1 MKTPRPAKF
10 NSITLTNFK
19 GYRGTHKIPLKPL
32 TILVGSNSAGKS
44 SLMKSILTMSQ
55 VAQKQRKLN
64 DLSLE
69 LHGKLAKCGTY
80 DETLNDNSEKNF
92 FSIKYGVNLESALLQ
107 EARNESKRNDIKS
120 FHEEKFPGADYE
132 VEFKFGKHPDS
143 NLLANF
149 LGLNI
154 DFGEFNLIKT
164 QGIYSTNTDAQKRK
178 DFARA
183 REYISSG
190 RPLKNVRITTEV
202 VFPDT
207 EDLWDDD
214 DKEAMERQD
223 DIVKRLEKEPNPAVK
238 MDPDF
243 QFYCF
248 AGQGFPWWIHANN
261 FVLRKNIGWANN
273 ISAFVTRTVS
283 QIIYLGP
290 LREEH
295 SRESKIA
302 SSSSNRIGIKGEK
315 LPGMLHSRNENKEI
329 MNKFH
334 SHLSNMGI
342 ADKIITRETMVERNG
357 EMSPSGFIR
366 MYVEDCNG
374 NERHISDM
382 GTGVGQVAP
391 IVFECILRRNR
402 LILIEQPEVHLH
414 PKAQSELG
422 DLFIDSLEEGNQLIV
437 ETHSSTMIERIRR
450 RIREGEISHNDVN
463 IIYLK
468 SSKKGT
474 EVIPI
479 GFESDGD
486 FDSPWPEDTFFGERE
501 KEIFGW

>member
-1 MKTPRPAKF
+1 M
-10 NSITLTNFK
+10 
-19 GYRGTHKIPLKPL
+19 
-32 TILVGSNSAGKS
+32 
-44 SLMKSILTMSQ
+44 
-55 VAQKQRKLN
+55 
-64 DLSLE
+64 
-69 LHGKLAKCGTY
+69 
-80 DETLNDNSEKNF
+80 
-92 FSIKYGVNLESALLQ
+92 
-107 EARNESKRNDIKS
+107 
-120 FHEEKFPGADYE
+120 
-132 VEFKFGKHPDS
+132 
-143 NLLANF
+143 
-149 LGLNI
+149 
-154 DFGEFNLIKT
+154 
-164 QGIYSTNTDAQKRK
+164 
-178 DFARA
+178 
-183 REYISSG
+183 
-190 RPLKNVRITTEV
+190 
-202 VFPDT
+202 
-207 EDLWDDD
+207 
-214 DKEAMERQD
+214 
-223 DIVKRLEKEPNPAVK
+223 
-238 MDPDF
+238 
-243 QFYCF
+243 
-248 AGQGFPWWIHANN
+248 
-261 FVLRKNIGWANN
+261 
-273 ISAFVTRTVS
+273 S